1 MSQLVLWRHARTD
14 HNIEGRLQG
23 SLDIPLEADG
33 LAQAAAAA
41 ARIVAHVGDRARV
54 VSSPL
59 SRATASADELS
70 RLLGVETQVDE
81 AFTQRPYGV
90 WEGRTWDEVRERW
103 PEDFERRR
111 RGLEPL
117 IDGWGA
123 SADIATRVGEGLRR
137 WYDPETPTV
146 VVSHG
151 SAIQLGVMHMI
162 GVETESRVF
171 GKIPH
176 GAWHV
181 LTQSVSG
188 AWHVDAFA
196 LGAD

>member
-14 HNIEGRLQG
+14 HNDEGRLQG
-23 SLDIPLEADG
+23 SLDIPLDDDG
-33 LAQAAAAA
+33 RAQAAAAA
-41 ARIVAHVGDRARV
+41 ARIVAHVGDHARV

-59 SRATASADELS
+59 SRASASADELS

-103 PEDFERRR
+103 PEDFERRH
-111 RGLEPL
+111 RGLEPR

-123 SADIATRVGEGLRR
+123 SADVAARVGEGLRR

-151 SAIQLGVMHMI
+151 SAIQLGVLNLV
-162 GVETESRVF
+162 GLDTESRVF

-181 LTQSVSG
+181 LTLSDSG